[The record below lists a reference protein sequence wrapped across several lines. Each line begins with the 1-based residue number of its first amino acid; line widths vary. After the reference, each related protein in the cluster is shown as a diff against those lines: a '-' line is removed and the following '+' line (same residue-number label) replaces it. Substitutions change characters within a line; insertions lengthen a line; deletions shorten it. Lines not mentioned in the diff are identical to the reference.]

1 MHSLN
6 NSAMA
11 KVKEIPAEV
20 INFKELET
28 PLDQLSEVD
37 LESIHFWHLPKML
50 ERIVPARRR

>member
-20 INFKELET
+20 INFKELEI

-37 LESIHFWHLPKML
+37 FESIHFCDLADSTL
-50 ERIVPARRR
+50 